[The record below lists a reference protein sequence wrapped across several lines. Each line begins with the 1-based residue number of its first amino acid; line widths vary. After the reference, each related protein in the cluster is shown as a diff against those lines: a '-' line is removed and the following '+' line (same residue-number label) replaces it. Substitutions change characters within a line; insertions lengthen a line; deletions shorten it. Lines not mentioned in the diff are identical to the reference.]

1 MFLCVSCCRLELNDT
16 NASSPRW
23 SVSLPEQ
30 PEARPLGGPTD
41 TDWNRCLLICRRLQN
56 RLTSCGTNILDH
68 LLGSYKVNYE
78 RGCSFCSSFFL
89 QKIDNF
95 TVGCAVLIF
104 SYFGLEL
111 RERSPHSCWCYCP
124 PWKTVVLEMFWI
136 IKQSSPLHLVLE
148 RTLCLL
154 VILWPWAS
162 ECVKSQYWAIKDA
175 KMRRKKQGKDKGT
188 LTKTS
193 PLSSSQCPTYHGRSS
208 NPFKRFI

>member
-1 MFLCVSCCRLELNDT
+1 MFHRQDDRSHYLSGLRLGFWLVLQTEIVVL
-16 NASSPRW
+16 R
-23 SVSLPEQ
+23 
-30 PEARPLGGPTD
+30 
-41 TDWNRCLLICRRLQN
+41 LLIRRRLQN
-56 RLTSCGTNILDH
+56 GLTSCGTNILDH

-89 QKIDNF
+89 QKVDNF

-148 RTLCLL
+148 RTLWLL